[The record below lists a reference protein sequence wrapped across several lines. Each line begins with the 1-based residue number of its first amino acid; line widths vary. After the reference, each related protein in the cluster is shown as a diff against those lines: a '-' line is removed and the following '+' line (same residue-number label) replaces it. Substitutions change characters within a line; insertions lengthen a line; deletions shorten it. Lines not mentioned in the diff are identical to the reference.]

1 MKKAFITGITGQD
14 GSYLAELLLE
24 KGYEVHGLV
33 RRLSTPNLRNV
44 ESIKDRITIHI
55 GDMTDSSSLNKI
67 AREVKPDEVYNL
79 AAQSYVH
86 ASWSSPV
93 ATVDITG
100 VGTLRMLE
108 AFKDTGAKF
117 YQAGSSEQFGNYKG
131 GSIITEESIMS
142 PRSPYGCA
150 KVLAYNLVRNYRES
164 YGMFAVTGILFNHES
179 ERRGYEFVTRKLSNA
194 VAEIHHGVS
203 DELTLGNIHSIRDW
217 GYAPDYVE
225 AMWKIMQLDEP
236 NDIVIATGKTYTVR
250 DFCER
255 AFEHVGL
262 DWKKYVKTSGEF
274 IRPAELDWL
283 RGDSSK
289 AVEMIDWEPTVD
301 FYELVERMVDNDIKL
316 VGESL

>member
-55 GDMTDSSSLNKI
+55 GDVTDSSSLNKI
-67 AREVKPDEVYNL
+67 AREVNPDEVYNL

-179 ERRGYEFVTRKLSNA
+179 ERRGYEFVTRKISNA
-194 VAEIHHGVS
+194 VAEIYHGIS
-203 DELTLGNIHSIRDW
+203 NELVLGNINSIRDW

-225 AMWKIMQLDEP
+225 AMWQIMQLDEP
-236 NDIVIATGKTYTVR
+236 NDIVIATGETHTVKE
-250 DFCER
+250 FCEK
-255 AFEHVGL
+255 AFAHAGL
-262 DWKKYVKTSGEF
+262 DWKEHVVTSGEF

-283 RGDSSK
+283 RGDASK
-289 AVEMIDWEPTVD
+289 AKEMIDWKPSVEFD
-301 FYELVERMVDNDIKL
+301 ELVERMVDSDIKL

>member
-86 ASWSSPV
+86 AAWSSPV

-164 YGMFAVTGILFNHES
+164 YGMFAGTGILFNHES
-179 ERRGYEFVTRKLSNA
+179 ERRGYEFVTRKISNA

>member
-179 ERRGYEFVTRKLSNA
+179 ERRGYEFVTRKISNA

-316 VGESL
+316 VGESV

>member
-100 VGTLRMLE
+100 VGTLIMLE

-179 ERRGYEFVTRKLSNA
+179 ERRGYEFVTRKSSNA

-274 IRPAELDWL
+274 IRPAELDWR

>member
-1 MKKAFITGITGQD
+1 MKTAFITGITGQD
-14 GSYLAELLLE
+14 GSYLAEFLLN

-44 ESIKDRITIHI
+44 EHIKNKITIHV

-67 AREVKPDEVYNL
+67 ARNVNPDEVYNL

-131 GSIITEESIMS
+131 GSIITEDSTMS

-164 YGMFAVTGILFNHES
+164 YGMFACTGILFNHES
-179 ERRGYEFVTRKLSNA
+179 ERRGYEFVTRKISNA
-194 VAEIHHGVS
+194 VAEIYHGVS
-203 DELTLGNIHSIRDW
+203 DELVLGNIYAIRDW

-225 AMWKIMQLDEP
+225 AMWKIMQLP
-236 NDIVIATGKTYTVR
+236 KPQDIVIATGEGHTVKE
-250 DFCER
+250 FCEK
-255 AFEHVGL
+255 AFTHAGL
-262 DWKKYVKTSGEF
+262 DWEKYVKSSGEF

-289 AVEMIDWEPTVD
+289 ATKLIGWKPTVEFD
-301 FYELVERMVDNDIKL
+301 ELVKRMVDSDINIVEANK
-316 VGESL
+316 

>member
-179 ERRGYEFVTRKLSNA
+179 DRRGYEFVTRKISNA

>member
-179 ERRGYEFVTRKLSNA
+179 ERRGYEFVTRKISNA
-194 VAEIHHGVS
+194 VAEIYHGVS

-301 FYELVERMVDNDIKL
+301 FHELVERMVDNDIKL

>member
-1 MKKAFITGITGQD
+1 MKNAFITGITGQD

-179 ERRGYEFVTRKLSNA
+179 ERRGYEFVTRKISNA

>member
-179 ERRGYEFVTRKLSNA
+179 ERRGYEFVTRKISNA

-236 NDIVIATGKTYTVR
+236 NDIVIATGKTYTVS

>member
-179 ERRGYEFVTRKLSNA
+179 ERRGYEFVTRKISNA

-250 DFCER
+250 DFCKR

>member
-117 YQAGSSEQFGNYKG
+117 YHAGSSEQFGNYKE

-179 ERRGYEFVTRKLSNA
+179 ERRGYEFVTRKISNA

>member
-1 MKKAFITGITGQD
+1 MKTAFITGITGQD
-14 GSYLAELLLE
+14 GSYLAEFLLN

-44 ESIKDRITIHI
+44 EHIKNKITMHV

-67 AREVKPDEVYNL
+67 ARNVNPDEVYNL

-131 GSIITEESIMS
+131 GSIITEDSTMS

-164 YGMFAVTGILFNHES
+164 YGMFACTGILFNHES
-179 ERRGYEFVTRKLSNA
+179 ERRGYEFVTRKISNA
-194 VAEIHHGVS
+194 VAEIYHGVS
-203 DELTLGNIHSIRDW
+203 DELVLGNIYAIRDW

-225 AMWKIMQLDEP
+225 AMWKIMQLP
-236 NDIVIATGKTYTVR
+236 KPQDIVIATGEGHTVKE
-250 DFCER
+250 FCEK
-255 AFEHVGL
+255 AFTHAGL
-262 DWKKYVKTSGEF
+262 DWEKYVKSSGEF

-289 AVEMIDWEPTVD
+289 ATKLISWKPTVEFD
-301 FYELVERMVDNDIKL
+301 ELVKRMVDSDINIVEANK
-316 VGESL
+316 

>member
-179 ERRGYEFVTRKLSNA
+179 ERRGYEFVTRKISNA

-225 AMWKIMQLDEP
+225 AMWRIMQLDEP

>member
-1 MKKAFITGITGQD
+1 M
-14 GSYLAELLLE
+14 
-24 KGYEVHGLV
+24 
-33 RRLSTPNLRNV
+33 
-44 ESIKDRITIHI
+44 
-55 GDMTDSSSLNKI
+55 
-67 AREVKPDEVYNL
+67 
-79 AAQSYVH
+79 
-86 ASWSSPV
+86 
-93 ATVDITG
+93 
-100 VGTLRMLE
+100 
-108 AFKDTGAKF
+108 
-117 YQAGSSEQFGNYKG
+117 
-131 GSIITEESIMS
+131 
-142 PRSPYGCA
+142 
-150 KVLAYNLVRNYRES
+150 
-164 YGMFAVTGILFNHES
+164 
-179 ERRGYEFVTRKLSNA
+179 
-194 VAEIHHGVS
+194 
-203 DELTLGNIHSIRDW
+203 TLGNIHSIRDW

>member
-1 MKKAFITGITGQD
+1 MTKKAFITGITGQD

-44 ESIKDRITIHI
+44 ENIKDRITVHI
-55 GDMTDSSSLNKI
+55 GDVTDSSSLNKI
-67 AREVKPDEVYNL
+67 AKEVKPDEVYNL

-164 YGMFAVTGILFNHES
+164 YGMFACTGILFNHES
-179 ERRGYEFVTRKLSNA
+179 ERRGYEFVTRKITHA
-194 VAEIHHGVS
+194 VAKIYHGS
-203 DELTLGNIHSIRDW
+203 LDKLKLGNIDSIRDW

-236 NDIVIATGKTYTVR
+236 QDLVIATGKTHTVK
-250 DFCER
+250 DFCEE
-255 AFEHVGL
+255 AFNRIDKNWL
-262 DWKKYVKTSGEF
+262 DYTEYNNEK
-274 IRPAELDWL
+274 D
-283 RGDSSK
+283 
-289 AVEMIDWEPTVD
+289 
-301 FYELVERMVDNDIKL
+301 
-316 VGESL
+316 

>member
-179 ERRGYEFVTRKLSNA
+179 ERRGYEFVTRKISNA

-301 FYELVERMVDNDIKL
+301 FYELVERMVDNDIKM

>member
-179 ERRGYEFVTRKLSNA
+179 ERRGYEFVTRKISNA

-289 AVEMIDWEPTVD
+289 AVEMIDWEPTVY

>member
-14 GSYLAELLLE
+14 GTYHEELLLE

-179 ERRGYEFVTRKLSNA
+179 ERRGYEFVTRKISNA

>member
-179 ERRGYEFVTRKLSNA
+179 ERRGYEFVTRKISNA

>member
-131 GSIITEESIMS
+131 GSIITEERIMS

-179 ERRGYEFVTRKLSNA
+179 ERRGYEFVTRKISNA

>member
-1 MKKAFITGITGQD
+1 M
-14 GSYLAELLLE
+14 
-24 KGYEVHGLV
+24 
-33 RRLSTPNLRNV
+33 
-44 ESIKDRITIHI
+44 TIHI
-55 GDMTDSSSLNKI
+55 GDLTDSSSLNKI
-67 AREVKPDEVYNL
+67 AREVNPDEVYNL

-100 VGTLRMLE
+100 LGTLRMLE

-131 GSIITEESIMS
+131 GSIITEDSTMS

-164 YGMFAVTGILFNHES
+164 YGMFACTGILFNHES
-179 ERRGYEFVTRKLSNA
+179 ERRGYEFVTRKISNA

-203 DELTLGNIHSIRDW
+203 DELVLGNIHSIRDW

-225 AMWKIMQLDEP
+225 AMWKIMQLP
-236 NDIVIATGKTYTVR
+236 KPQDIVIATGETHTVKE
-250 DFCER
+250 FCEK
-255 AFEHVGL
+255 AFAHVGL
-262 DWKKYVKTSGEF
+262 DWAKYVKSSGEF

-283 RGDSSK
+283 RGDASK
-289 AVEMIDWEPTVD
+289 ATELIGWKPTVKFD
-301 FYELVERMVDNDIKL
+301 ELVKRMVNSDMNIVEAEK
-316 VGESL
+316 

>member
-108 AFKDTGAKF
+108 AFKDTGPKF

-179 ERRGYEFVTRKLSNA
+179 ERRGYEFVTRKISNA

>member
-1 MKKAFITGITGQD
+1 MKTAFITGITGQD
-14 GSYLAELLLE
+14 GSYLAEFLLN

-44 ESIKDRITIHI
+44 EHIKNKITMHV

-67 AREVKPDEVYNL
+67 ARNVNPDEVYNL

-93 ATVDITG
+93 ATGDITG

-131 GSIITEESIMS
+131 GSIITEDSTMS

-164 YGMFAVTGILFNHES
+164 YGMFACTGILFNHES
-179 ERRGYEFVTRKLSNA
+179 ERRGYEFVTRKISNA
-194 VAEIHHGVS
+194 VAEIYHGVS
-203 DELTLGNIHSIRDW
+203 DELVLGNIYAIRDW

-225 AMWKIMQLDEP
+225 AMWKIMQLP
-236 NDIVIATGKTYTVR
+236 KPQDIVIATGEGHTVKE
-250 DFCER
+250 FCEK
-255 AFEHVGL
+255 AFTHAGL
-262 DWKKYVKTSGEF
+262 DWEKYVKSSGEF

-289 AVEMIDWEPTVD
+289 ATKLISWKPTVEFD
-301 FYELVERMVDNDIKL
+301 ELVKRMVDSDINIVEANK
-316 VGESL
+316 